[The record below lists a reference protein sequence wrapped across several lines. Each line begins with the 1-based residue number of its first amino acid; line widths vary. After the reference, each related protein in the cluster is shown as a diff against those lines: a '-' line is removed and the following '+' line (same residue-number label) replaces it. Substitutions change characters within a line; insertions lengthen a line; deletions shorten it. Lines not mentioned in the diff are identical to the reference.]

1 MNSVHVYDNGYFAA
15 SFMVARLS
23 TGMRR
28 FAVQLGFHTSGFKT
42 FNRAFAYA
50 VMDDFGNL
58 VEVPQ

>member
-1 MNSVHVYDNGYFAA
+1 MHSVHVFDNGYFAA

-28 FAVQLGFHTSGFKT
+28 FAVQLGFHTAGFTT